1 MAFFLGLSFAFLAIL
16 LLAWPVLRR
25 SRAAPNTVPSQD
37 PLSEV
42 ALRRSRIYDD
52 IKTLVLDHELG
63 NIPDQEYEE
72 KLAAYRIDAARAIRD
87 QEQLHQAQAS
97 LEDDLEREVLEL
109 RRSWGSVKETTI
121 CAVCGREVDAVA
133 DLCPRCELPLGR
145 ETASGETT
153 SAEGKASW
161 AEQ

>member
-1 MAFFLGLSFAFLAIL
+1 MAFILGLSFAFLAIL

-25 SRAAPNTVPSQD
+25 SRAAPDATPSPD

-87 QEQLHQAQAS
+87 QEQLQQVQAT
-97 LEDDLEREVLEL
+97 LEDALEREVLEL
-109 RRSWGSVKETTI
+109 RRSWSSVTETVI
-121 CAVCGREVDAVA
+121 CAVCGREMDAA
-133 DLCPRCELPLGR
+133 AELCPRCELPLGR
-145 ETASGETT
+145 ETPSGETT
-153 SAEGKASW
+153 SAEGKA
-161 AEQ
+161 

>member
-1 MAFFLGLSFAFLAIL
+1 MAFILGLSFAFLAIL

-25 SRAAPNTVPSQD
+25 NRAAPDATPSQA
-37 PLSEV
+37 PLSQV

-72 KLAAYRIDAARAIRD
+72 KLAVYRIDAARAIRD
-87 QEQLHQAQAS
+87 QEQLQQAQAT

-109 RRSWGSVKETTI
+109 RRSWGSVTETTI
-121 CAVCGREVDAVA
+121 CAVCGREMDAA
-133 DLCPRCELPLGR
+133 AELCPRCELPLGR

-153 SAEGKASW
+153 SAEGKA
-161 AEQ
+161 

>member
-1 MAFFLGLSFAFLAIL
+1 MAFILGLSFAFLAIL

-25 SRAAPNTVPSQD
+25 SRAAPDTTPSQG

-87 QEQLHQAQAS
+87 QEQLQQAQAS
-97 LEDDLEREVLEL
+97 LEDALESEVLEL
-109 RRSWGSVKETTI
+109 RRSWGSVKETAI
-121 CAVCGREVDAVA
+121 CAVCDREVDAA
-133 DLCPRCELPLGR
+133 AGLCPRCELPLGQ

>member
-1 MAFFLGLSFAFLAIL
+1 M
-16 LLAWPVLRR
+16 
-25 SRAAPNTVPSQD
+25 
-37 PLSEV
+37 

-87 QEQLHQAQAS
+87 QEQLQQAQAS

-109 RRSWGSVKETTI
+109 RRSWGSVTETTT
-121 CAVCGREVDAVA
+121 CAVCGREMDAAAGAV
-133 DLCPRCELPLGR
+133 P
-145 ETASGETT
+145 
-153 SAEGKASW
+153 KV
-161 AEQ
+161 